1 MSQIIYFIEN
11 SGYYKYVIAAGE
23 GDSDVFFPLGFK
35 NHYIEKLFKL
45 HLAWPIN
52 KRSDAPYVKIW
63 FNSILKGINIDP
75 KQDLYILLAESY
87 HLSYSNNFL
96 NYLKSKYPDAKL
108 IFCFSN
114 PAGDYNLKKL
124 QKVILNYDAVLTF
137 HKKDAEL
144 YGYFY
149 CDDMPY
155 RLPNIDQDD
164 LDNSDVFFVGANK
177 GRLRLLLSI
186 YDKLSNA
193 GLKCDFF
200 ICGVE
205 KKDQIFREGIV
216 YNKRI
221 SYDEVLKHVKASKCV
236 LEVLQNGNNYV
247 SIRTN
252 EAIQYNK
259 KLLTTNS
266 EIINTSFY
274 NKELVQIFSGDNIDT
289 NFFVKEVASDVYNNI
304 NSSRSFLAMK
314 EYLKT
319 NFKRK

>member
-1 MSQIIYFIEN
+1 M
-11 SGYYKYVIAAGE
+11 
-23 GDSDVFFPLGFK
+23 
-35 NHYIEKLFKL
+35 
-45 HLAWPIN
+45 
-52 KRSDAPYVKIW
+52 
-63 FNSILKGINIDP
+63 
-75 KQDLYILLAESY
+75 
-87 HLSYSNNFL
+87 
-96 NYLKSKYPDAKL
+96 
-108 IFCFSN
+108 
-114 PAGDYNLKKL
+114 
-124 QKVILNYDAVLTF
+124 
-137 HKKDAEL
+137 
-144 YGYFY
+144 
-149 CDDMPY
+149 
-155 RLPNIDQDD
+155 
-164 LDNSDVFFVGANK
+164 
-177 GRLRLLLSI
+177 LLSI

-304 NSSRSFLAMK
+304 IQIDHFWR
-314 EYLKT
+314 
-319 NFKRK
+319 